1 MRCVCDGVE
10 RGGGEREEMAE
21 RVFFVES
28 RLHLERVVL
37 FVHAEREYRVES
49 EVRWNMG
56 GQRSGGEHMERSFC
70 NEKLYIT
77 EKNRHQESTHP
88 DPSC

>member
-37 FVHAEREYRVES
+37 FEFVHAEREYA
-49 EVRWNMG
+49 G
-56 GQRSGGEHMERSFC
+56 
-70 NEKLYIT
+70 
-77 EKNRHQESTHP
+77 
-88 DPSC
+88 

>member
-1 MRCVCDGVE
+1 
-10 RGGGEREEMAE
+10 MAE
-21 RVFFVES
+21 RVFFCGES
-28 RLHLERVVL
+28 AHLERVVR

-56 GQRSGGEHMERSFC
+56 RSAERSRTHGEAFD

-88 DPSC
+88 DPS